1 MPKDGSKT
9 RSLLLDAALELAL
22 VNGLGSTSI
31 DEILE
36 KAKLTKGTF
45 FYHFK
50 SKDELALE
58 LVKRFVAQDHA
69 LFKDAVARVESLSR
83 DPLQQVLL
91 LCGLA
96 AEMFKE
102 VPENPG
108 CLMASYC
115 YEGQLFNEE
124 SRKACEMQLR
134 EWADWVEK
142 KLKEAAKTRKPAPAN
157 LRQVAEMF
165 QVIFEG
171 AFILARTY
179 KEPDIIAKQVLAY
192 RDMVEALFNAGQ
204 APKNGRKAER

>member
-9 RSLLLDAALELAL
+9 RILLLDTALELAL
-22 VNGLGSTSI
+22 ENGLASTSI

-58 LVKRFVAQDHA
+58 LVKRFVEQDHA
-69 LFKDAVARVESLSR
+69 LYLDAIARVESLSR
-83 DPLQQVLL
+83 DALQQVLL

-96 AEMFKE
+96 AEMFKDG
-102 VPENPG
+102 PENPG

-124 SRKACEMQLR
+124 SRKACETQLR
-134 EWADWVEK
+134 QWADWIEG
-142 KLKEAAKTRKPAPAN
+142 KLNEAAKTRKPAPAN

-192 RDMVEALFNAGQ
+192 RDLVEALFNAGP
-204 APKNGRKAER
+204 APRSRRKG

>member
-9 RSLLLDAALELAL
+9 RTLLLDTALELAL
-22 VNGLGSTSI
+22 ENGLASTSI

-58 LVKRFVAQDHA
+58 LVKRFVEQDHA
-69 LFKDAVARVESLSR
+69 LYLDAIARVESLSR
-83 DPLQQVLL
+83 DALQQVLL

-96 AEMFKE
+96 AEMFKDG
-102 VPENPG
+102 PENPG

-124 SRKACEMQLR
+124 SRKACETQLR
-134 EWADWVEK
+134 QWADWIEG
-142 KLKEAAKTRKPAPAN
+142 KLNEAAKTRKPAPAN

-192 RDMVEALFNAGQ
+192 RDLVEALFNAGP
-204 APKNGRKAER
+204 APRSRRKG

>member
-9 RSLLLDAALELAL
+9 RTLLLDTALELAL
-22 VNGLGSTSI
+22 ENGLAATSI

-58 LVKRFVAQDHA
+58 LVKRFVEQDHA
-69 LFKDAVARVESLSR
+69 LFMDAVGRVESLSR

-91 LCGLA
+91 VCGLA
-96 AEMFKE
+96 AEMFKDG
-102 VPENPG
+102 PENPG

-115 YEGQLFNEE
+115 YEGQLFNEQ
-124 SRKACEMQLR
+124 SRKACEAQLR
-134 EWADWVEK
+134 EWADWIER

-192 RDMVEALFNAGQ
+192 RDMVEALFNTGHATKAGH
-204 APKNGRKAER
+204 KG